1 MRAFTLT
8 SFDAPP
14 ELRDDLPTPT
24 PADNEVLVHV
34 HASSVNPVDNAIV
47 AGMLD
52 GMFEHKFPVVLGRD
66 FAGVVEQSGSGVA
79 RYAAGDEVYGFV
91 LHANPAV
98 HDGSWAELIV
108 LPEDNFVARKPSSVD
123 QAAAGAAPLAGITAM
138 AAADALEFS
147 EGDIVL
153 IVGAAGGVG
162 SFAAQ
167 LAAHAGA
174 SVIAPGLPED
184 EDYLRG
190 LGVSEVLDRN
200 ADIAEL
206 VREHHPDGVDALLD
220 VVSYTPDAFDA
231 NAAVLKPGGRAA
243 SSNSAAGDG
252 PGRHNVGAVPTPENL
267 ERLARLLDD
276 GTLRVSIQR
285 SFSLDQAGDALAAL
299 PATHTQ
305 GKLAI
310 QIP

>member
-1 MRAFTLT
+1 
-8 SFDAPP
+8 
-14 ELRDDLPTPT
+14 
-24 PADNEVLVHV
+24 
-34 HASSVNPVDNAIV
+34 
-47 AGMLD
+47 
-52 GMFEHKFPVVLGRD
+52 
-66 FAGVVEQSGSGVA
+66 
-79 RYAAGDEVYGFV
+79 
-91 LHANPAV
+91 
-98 HDGSWAELIV
+98 
-108 LPEDNFVARKPSSVD
+108 
-123 QAAAGAAPLAGITAM
+123 M

-276 GTLRVSIQR
+276 GTLLVSIQR
-285 SFSLDQAGDALAAL
+285 SFSLEQAGDALAAL